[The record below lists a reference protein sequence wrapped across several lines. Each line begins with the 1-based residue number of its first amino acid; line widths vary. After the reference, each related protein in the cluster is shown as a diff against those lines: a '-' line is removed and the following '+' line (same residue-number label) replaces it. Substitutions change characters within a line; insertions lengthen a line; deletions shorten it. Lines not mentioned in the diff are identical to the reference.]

1 MGDGPGGGCNKH
13 LEWCDRR
20 HGISFPAC
28 DSCFGANVY
37 AASLASRRGELQTTT
52 KGAVPFVVVWAFVQI
67 KPAKNLSLGGWR
79 CLRIRVVKWHS
90 RTWLLV
96 DYGKLYFQIMA
107 CAALVVGDAPHVR
120 RYGASRHRQPLQ
132 RVASGQ
138 SRRKTSANSRREGS
152 RAPFAAVFC
161 LSGASQMQVS
171 RLFWVCRAHRDKCSI
186 KPQVSAVSILGVLGL
201 LQIVYSLR
209 FFC

>member
-1 MGDGPGGGCNKH
+1 MLQIETFSDDAGPLSQSVTSRSDFAELLLQIETN
-13 LEWCDRR
+13 RR
-20 HGISFPAC
+20 EHPLF
-28 DSCFGANVY
+28 VK
-37 AASLASRRGELQTTT
+37 TTT
-52 KGAVPFVVVWAFVQI
+52 KVSMNCPPPAMLCVVVWAFVQI

-132 RVASGQ
+132 RVAS
-138 SRRKTSANSRREGS
+138 R
-152 RAPFAAVFC
+152 
-161 LSGASQMQVS
+161 
-171 RLFWVCRAHRDKCSI
+171 
-186 KPQVSAVSILGVLGL
+186 
-201 LQIVYSLR
+201 
-209 FFC
+209 